1 MHTQAE
7 AAVLMTTSPPE
18 FLTPAQLVERYGNRI
33 SVRTL
38 ANWRSAGV
46 SPPYVKIGGTVLYNL
61 RELEDWERK
70 RTCTGTFQYTK

>member
-1 MHTQAE
+1 ME
-7 AAVLMTTSPPE
+7 ATTTSLSNEQPT

-38 ANWRSAGV
+38 ANWRSSGV

-61 RELEDWERK
+61 RELVEWEK
-70 RTCTGTFQYTK
+70 QRTCTGTFQYHK